1 MSKKQKPQ
9 ASKRHVSSPEAPQ
22 QVRQTLDEHLRQL
35 IAAKLPELLDAE
47 VEEYLGRERY
57 EHHAQGEDKQ
67 YRNGLGKARRLYCGL
82 GCIPVRVPRLRER
95 YESQIVARYQRLS
108 EDMRLLLP
116 QLYAHGL
123 ATNDF
128 APCFE
133 QLLGEDAPLSPNTI
147 VRLKAQW
154 QEEFKAWQQKPL
166 EAEYLYVY
174 VDGVY
179 PKVGPKDEK
188 MALLVAIGVNRL
200 GEKHVLAILE
210 GYRESMQSWREL
222 FRQLKSRGVKW
233 IGMVI
238 ADGVDSV
245 RKALREVFPKS
256 REQRCWVHKMRNVL
270 DKVPNV
276 AEDEVKAALQ
286 AMYNARSR
294 EEALRLKTEFAAKYQ
309 ERYPRAVASLEEA
322 GALLFTYFDFPKE
335 HWKSIKTT
343 NPLESMFSSVRLRT
357 DAARRIP
364 VAASGTH
371 LVFKVLTHAE
381 TRLRRI
387 HGYKTVAETIDRMQ
401 RRSQ

>member
-1 MSKKQKPQ
+1 MSKKQKLQ
-9 ASKRHVSSPEAPQ
+9 SSKRHVSSPEAPQ

-35 IAAKLPELLDAE
+35 IAAKLPELLEAE

-57 EHHAQGEDKQ
+57 EHHAKGEGKQ
-67 YRNGLGKARRLYCGL
+67 YRNGLGKPRRLYCGL

-95 YESQIVARYQRLS
+95 YESKIVTRYQRLS
-108 EDMRLLLP
+108 EEMRLLLP

-166 EAEYLYVY
+166 EAEYLYAY

-276 AEDEVKAALQ
+276 AEAEVKAALQ
-286 AMYNARSR
+286 AMYNAQSR
-294 EEALRLKTEFAAKYQ
+294 EEALRLKVAFAAQYH

-322 GALLFTYFDFPKE
+322 GDLLFTYFDFPKE

-387 HGYKTVAETIDRMQ
+387 NGYKSVAETMDRMQ
-401 RRSQ
+401 QRTP